1 MKSDIICSVVVP
13 VYNEEEVVNEC
24 YNRLKKVM
32 DSTNE
37 KYEII
42 FVNDGS
48 RDKTKELVKE
58 ICSADEN
65 VKFIDF
71 SRNFGHQSAI
81 TAGMNYSVGQAVV
94 VIDADL
100 QDPPEVILD
109 MLSKWKEGYQVV
121 YGKRLK
127 REGESIF
134 KKATAKVFYR
144 LLARLTEVDIPVDA
158 GDFRLI
164 DRKVCDALNKLDE
177 KNRYVRG
184 IISWLG
190 FNTTYVEFVR
200 EKRYA
205 GKTKYPLRKM
215 IKFATDAVV
224 SFSYKP
230 LRLTSYIGVFLSG
243 ASFVYLIVMLF
254 LKLFNVMDTVQGW
267 TSLVAISLFFNGI
280 VLLVLG
286 IMGEYVGRIYD
297 EVKARPLYV
306 VNEFVNF
313 NGKEEV

>member
-1 MKSDIICSVVVP
+1 MNKINYSVVIP
-13 VYNEEEVVNEC
+13 VFNEEEVLNEC
-24 YNRLKKVM
+24 YTRIKEVM
-32 DSTNE
+32 DTTHES
-37 KYEII
+37 YEII

-48 RDKTKELVKE
+48 RDKTCKMAKE
-58 ICSADEN
+58 ICEKDKN
-65 VKFIDF
+65 IKLIDF
-71 SRNFGHQSAI
+71 SRNFGHQLAI
-81 TAGMNYSVGQAVV
+81 TAGMNYSNGDAII

-109 MLSKWKEGYQVV
+109 MIAKWKEGYQVV

-127 REGESIF
+127 RKGESIF
-134 KKATAKVFYR
+134 KKVTAKVFYR
-144 LLARLTEVDIPVDA
+144 MLRRLTEFDIPVDA

-164 DRKVCDALNKLDE
+164 DRKVCDALNKMDE

-190 FNTTYVEFVR
+190 FKTTYVEFVR
-200 EKRYA
+200 EKRFA
-205 GKTKYPLRKM
+205 GKTKYPLKKM
-215 IKFATDAVV
+215 IKFASDAVV

-230 LRLTSYIGVFLSG
+230 LRITSYLGILLS
-243 ASFVYLIVMLF
+243 AFSFIYLVLAIF
-254 LKLFNVMDTVQGW
+254 FKIFNVIDTVPGW
-267 TSLVAISLFFNGI
+267 MSIIAVSLFFNGI

-297 EVKARPLYV
+297 EVKNRPLYV

-313 NGKEEV
+313 NGKDNL

>member
-1 MKSDIICSVVVP
+1 MNKVNCSVVIP

-24 YNRLKKVM
+24 YSRIKSVM

-37 KYEII
+37 SYEII

-48 RDKTKELVKE
+48 RDKTCE
-58 ICSADEN
+58 IVNKICEQDKN
-65 VKFIDF
+65 VKLIDF
-71 SRNFGHQSAI
+71 SRNFGHQLAI
-81 TAGMNYSVGQAVV
+81 TAGMNYSTGDAVV

-109 MLSKWKEGYQVV
+109 MIKKWREGYQVV

-127 REGESIF
+127 REGESVF
-134 KKATAKVFYR
+134 KRVTAKVFYR
-144 LLARLTEVDIPVDA
+144 VLRKLTEFDIPVDA

-164 DRKVCDALNKLDE
+164 DRKVCDALSKMNE

-190 FNTTYVEFVR
+190 FKTTYVEFVR
-200 EKRYA
+200 EKRFA
-205 GKTKYPLRKM
+205 GKTKYPLKKM
-215 IKFATDAVV
+215 LKFATDAVI

-230 LRLTSYIGVFLSG
+230 LKITSYLGLLLSAFSFIYLVCAIVF
-243 ASFVYLIVMLF
+243 
-254 LKLFNVMDTVQGW
+254 KLFGVITTVPGW
-267 TSLVAISLFFNGI
+267 TSIVAISLFFNGI

-297 EVKARPLYV
+297 EVKERPLYV

-313 NGKEEV
+313 NGKDSLE

>member
-1 MKSDIICSVVVP
+1 MDKINCSVVIP
-13 VYNEEEVVNEC
+13 VFNEEEVVNTTYTRIKE
-24 YNRLKKVM
+24 VM
-32 DSTNE
+32 DSTNDT
-37 KYEII
+37 YEII

-48 RDKTKELVKE
+48 RDNTCNIVKG
-58 ICSADEN
+58 ICDRDKN
-65 VKFIDF
+65 VKLIDF

-81 TAGMNYSVGQAVV
+81 TAGMNFAIGEAIV

-100 QDPPEVILD
+100 QDPPEVIIE
-109 MLSKWKEGYQVV
+109 MLEKWKEGYQVV

-127 REGESIF
+127 RKGESIF
-134 KKATAKVFYR
+134 KRVTAKVFYR
-144 LLARLTEVDIPVDA
+144 VLRRLTEFDIPVDA

-190 FNTTYVEFVR
+190 FKTTYVEFVR
-200 EKRYA
+200 EKRFA
-205 GKTKYPLRKM
+205 GKTKYPLKKM
-215 IKFATDAVV
+215 IKFACDAVV

-230 LRLTSYIGVFLSG
+230 LRITSYLGLLLSG
-243 ASFVYLIVMLF
+243 FSFLYLLCAIIF
-254 LKLFNVMDTVQGW
+254 KLFNVITTVPGW
-267 TSLVAISLFFNGI
+267 MSIVAISLFFNGI

-313 NGKEEV
+313 NGKDML